1 MALSVVTEDAG
12 GVKVIKCAGY
22 IDSENSGQ
30 IKTVIEDLIREGS
43 YKMIMDLGRV
53 DYVSSAGW
61 GLFVGYLHEARNNK
75 GDIKIADMKKEVLEI
90 FELLDFVNIFQYF
103 RNVTDAVKAF

>member
-1 MALSVVTEDAG
+1 MALSVVIEDIL

-22 IDSENSGQ
+22 VDSENSGQ
-30 IKTVIEDLIREGS
+30 IKTVIEDILKGGS
-43 YKMIMDLGRV
+43 YKIVMNLGRV

-61 GLFVGYLHEARNNK
+61 GLFVGYLHEARKNG
-75 GDIKIADMKKEVLEI
+75 GDIKISDMKKEVLEI

-103 RNVTDAVKAF
+103 KNTPDAVKAF